1 MAWLNSDD
9 LLLPGTLA
17 YVAQYF
23 AKHPEVDVVYGNRIM
38 IDDDDGQI
46 GSWILPA
53 HDDHAL
59 TLADYVPQE
68 TLFWRRRIWDAAGG
82 SVDTSF
88 AFAIDWDLLLRFR
101 AAGARMV
108 RLPRFLGA
116 FRVHP
121 EQKTT
126 VNDEVGRAECDWL
139 REREHGRQ
147 VPIDEVLARL
157 RPYLRRHVWVH
168 NWRRF
173 LDQFPAQRVS
183 VSTVPADPWLRAAEL
198 KPRLERPMPGIDGA
212 VVTTPLVPGADTTSD
227 VGDSSATTVGVAS
240 SLPSDRSD
248 L

>member
-1 MAWLNSDD
+1 MSRIRKVHVLLAAVTAALCVPASGVSSNTGGPSTITKIGKGEGSLNLIAWEGYTQPQWVKPFTKTTGCKVRAKYGGSSDETVSVLRRFEPLLRSWRSEPDDGQADAINRGFAETTGEIMAWLNSDD

-101 AAGARMV
+101 AAGRCA
-108 RLPRFLGA
+108 G
-116 FRVHP
+116 
-121 EQKTT
+121 
-126 VNDEVGRAECDWL
+126 
-139 REREHGRQ
+139 
-147 VPIDEVLARL
+147 
-157 RPYLRRHVWVH
+157 
-168 NWRRF
+168 
-173 LDQFPAQRVS
+173 
-183 VSTVPADPWLRAAEL
+183 
-198 KPRLERPMPGIDGA
+198 
-212 VVTTPLVPGADTTSD
+212 
-227 VGDSSATTVGVAS
+227 
-240 SLPSDRSD
+240 
-248 L
+248 